1 MKLLGHTLG
10 TPELDVPS
18 ALHLFSEVGLDG
30 AEVIWQD
37 GYRSGL
43 PEGDFSAAEQARSI
57 ADSLG
62 ITIDCLTPY
71 MTSINNLEPSER
83 QRDIDRFRL
92 CIQTAERIGV
102 PFIRVYAGSFN
113 PSEEDEEAYRR
124 KRKLLVAALQEL
136 GGYAADH
143 GVVLCVENHFGT
155 MAVTAR
161 ETAELMESVG
171 SEGVGIL
178 YDQANLT
185 FTHAEAYPEAI
196 AVQRPWIRHV
206 QAKDLVF
213 IDPDKPFIANEVAR
227 VSAEERAVR
236 SRVVGDGI
244 LDWEAIIEALLQVGY
259 EGALSFE
266 YEARWHPQ
274 DLPSPAEGFRL
285 SAERVRAM
293 LHKLERQAQQGT
305 RTQ

>member
-10 TPELDVPS
+10 TPDLDVPS
-18 ALHLFSEVGLDG
+18 ALLLFSEVGLEG

-43 PEGDFSAAEQARSI
+43 TEGDIRAAEQARSI

-62 ITIDCLTPY
+62 ITIECLTPY
-71 MTSINNLEPSER
+71 MTAINSLEASER
-83 QRDIDRFRL
+83 QRDIERFRQ
-92 CIQTAERIGV
+92 CVQTAERIGV
-102 PFIRVYAGSFN
+102 PFIRVYAGAFN
-113 PSEEDEEAYRR
+113 PAEEDAEAYRL
-124 KRKLLVAALQEL
+124 KRELLVGALREL
-136 GGYAADH
+136 GDFAA
-143 GVVLCVENHFGT
+143 GRSVTLCVENHFGT
-155 MAVTAR
+155 MAVTAK
-161 ETAELMESVG
+161 ETVDLMEAVG

-185 FTHAEAYPEAI
+185 FTHSENYGEAI
-196 AVQRPWIRHV
+196 ALQRPWIRHV

-213 IDPDKPFIANEVAR
+213 TDPDRPFVASQVAQ

-236 SRVVGDGI
+236 SRIVGDGI
-244 LDWEAIIEALLQVGY
+244 LDWESIIGALLAGGY
-259 EGALSFE
+259 DGALSFE

-274 DLPSPAEGFRL
+274 DLPPAAEGFRA
-285 SAERVRAM
+285 SAQRVRDM
-293 LHKLERQAQQGT
+293 LDRLARQQQPS